1 MWGAM
6 YGTRCDTQC
15 GTQDVKA
22 KTATKQAGKVRGALA
37 DKGGPAD
44 SLGAPQSDAQAHADG
59 GMPPSWALDAE
70 EDEHAVD
77 ALMGIAEVCERY
89 QVSPRALRFYET
101 KGLLAPRRI
110 NGTRVYSQVD
120 RARLMRILRAKSLG
134 SPLSEIK
141 HYLDMYGQH
150 GEGRIQQLTYVIE
163 KTDKAIA
170 ELEAKR
176 AQIEASLA
184 ELRLI
189 NERSRQTL
197 AGKRGK

>member
-1 MWGAM
+1 MGH
-6 YGTRCDTQC
+6 R
-15 GTQDVKA
+15 VKA
-22 KTATKQAGKVRGALA
+22 KAEHSQTP
-37 DKGGPAD
+37 PA
-44 SLGAPQSDAQAHADG
+44 
-59 GMPPSWALDAE
+59 WALEGEEEAE
-70 EDEHAVD
+70 GHEAD

-89 QVSPRALRFYET
+89 GVSPRALRFYET

-110 NGTRVYSQVD
+110 NGTRVYNQQD
-120 RARLMRILRAKSLG
+120 RARLTRILRAKSLG
-134 SPLSEIK
+134 SPLADIK

-163 KTDKAIA
+163 KTDAAIA

-176 AQIEASLA
+176 AQIDASLS

-197 AGKRGK
+197 AGKRPAR

>member
-1 MWGAM
+1 MK
-6 YGTRCDTQC
+6 T
-15 GTQDVKA
+15 KA
-22 KTATKQAGKVRGALA
+22 ETSPHAE
-37 DKGGPAD
+37 
-44 SLGAPQSDAQAHADG
+44 LGEPTVG
-59 GMPPSWALDAE
+59 GMPPSWAL
-70 EDEHAVD
+70 EDHDERDTD
-77 ALMGIAEVCERY
+77 ALMGIAEVCELY
-89 QVSPRALRFYET
+89 KVSPRALRFYET

-110 NGTRVYSQVD
+110 NGTRVYNKVD

-163 KTDKAIA
+163 KTDAAIA

-189 NERSRQTL
+189 NERSRASL
-197 AGKRGK
+197 ATKRPSGKAA

>member
-1 MWGAM
+1 MPP
-6 YGTRCDTQC
+6 
-15 GTQDVKA
+15 VKA
-22 KTATKQAGKVRGALA
+22 KAAAISEPDLSDDGMGAV
-37 DKGGPAD
+37 
-44 SLGAPQSDAQAHADG
+44 
-59 GMPPSWALDAE
+59 PSWAFEAD
-70 EDEHAVD
+70 EDDQSAD

-89 QVSPRALRFYET
+89 GVSPRALRFYET

-110 NGTRVYSQVD
+110 NGTRVYSKID
-120 RARLMRILRAKSLG
+120 RARLKRILRAKSLG

-176 AQIEASLA
+176 AQIDASLA
-184 ELRLI
+184 ELRMI
-189 NERSRQTL
+189 NERSRKTL
-197 AGKRGK
+197 EDKRKAK